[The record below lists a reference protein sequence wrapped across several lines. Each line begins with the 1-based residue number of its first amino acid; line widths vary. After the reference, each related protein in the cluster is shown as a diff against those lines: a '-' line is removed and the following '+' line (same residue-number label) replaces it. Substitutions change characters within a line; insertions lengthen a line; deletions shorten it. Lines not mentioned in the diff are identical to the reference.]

1 MNLYKKSFHLS
12 LFCFLLR
19 ALFFGVNEIEVRV
32 PSLFKLLI
40 KEVRILSA
48 PSLLPHAHHNAL
60 SGAALTPLP
69 SLPPSGLE
77 SLLHL
82 PALQHYSVE
91 Y

>member
-1 MNLYKKSFHLS
+1 MNK
-12 LFCFLLR
+12 
-19 ALFFGVNEIEVRV
+19 IEVRV

-48 PSLLPHAHHNAL
+48 PSLLLHAHRNAL
-60 SGAALTPLP
+60 SGAALMPLP

-82 PALQHYSVE
+82 PALQRYSVE